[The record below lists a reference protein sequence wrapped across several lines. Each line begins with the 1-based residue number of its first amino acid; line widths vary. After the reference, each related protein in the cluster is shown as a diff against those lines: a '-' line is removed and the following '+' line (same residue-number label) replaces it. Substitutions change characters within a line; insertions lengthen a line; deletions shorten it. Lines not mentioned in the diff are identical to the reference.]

1 MNMHLVQLLGVIF
14 LFLYG
19 IQIACYNLE
28 QLVGSGFKR
37 FLDRLTKNIIKSFLS
52 GIGVTALLQSS
63 SASTVMVVSLVGLG
77 ILSFEKVLGFLLG
90 AGIGS
95 TLTAQLIA
103 FRLGNYSLIFII
115 IGFLLSSLYRKTGR
129 HIGLIIFGFGFV
141 FFSMDLMGGATETFR
156 QNAFLMEGI

>member
-1 MNMHLVQLLGVIF
+1 MNMHVVQLLGGIC

-28 QLVGSGFKR
+28 QLAGSRFKR
-37 FLDRLTKNIIKSFLS
+37 FLDQLTKNRIKSFLS

-115 IGFLLSSLYRKTGR
+115 RDFLIY
-129 HIGLIIFGFGFV
+129 V
-141 FFSMDLMGGATETFR
+141 
-156 QNAFLMEGI
+156 